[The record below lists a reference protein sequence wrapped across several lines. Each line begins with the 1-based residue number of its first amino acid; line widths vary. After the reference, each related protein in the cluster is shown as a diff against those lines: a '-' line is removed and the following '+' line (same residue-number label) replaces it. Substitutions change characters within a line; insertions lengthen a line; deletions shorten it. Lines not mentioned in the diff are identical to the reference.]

1 MNPVMDATKATHH
14 GQTVV
19 QDPGQQ
25 LRCSCNPGFQLP
37 PCRPKSSAAQRQ
49 PRRMAAL
56 QRYASGALIRGAS
69 EHETVRPWTLGSG
82 GCK

>member
-14 GQTVV
+14 GQTAV

-37 PCRPKSSAAQRQ
+37 PVGPRARRLRGSHGEWQLCRGTAAAR
-49 PRRMAAL
+49 
-56 QRYASGALIRGAS
+56 
-69 EHETVRPWTLGSG
+69 
-82 GCK
+82 